1 VSHDSL
7 EPLTYNQV
15 KRGHR
20 QLPKYQTVD
29 GATYDLDDFDNF
41 PGFPK
46 WLRGQFRPS
55 TTLVYVALFYFEWL
69 DAEPK
74 LETLAAMVGVSRSTV
89 QRAIKELEAG
99 GYIRV
104 HPEYTQYGMRLPNRV
119 DATC

>member
-1 VSHDSL
+1 M
-7 EPLTYNQV
+7 
-15 KRGHR
+15 
-20 QLPKYQTVD
+20 YQTVD
-29 GATYDLDDFDNF
+29 GATHRLDDFDNF

-89 QRAIKELEAG
+89 QRSIKELEAC
-99 GYIRV
+99 GYVRL

-119 DATC
+119 ERAGDPC